1 MDFLLY
7 FQNHFKG
14 FFPELF
20 LSLAIFSLLVFG
32 VIYSTS
38 EKYNKVILVKTIN
51 WLAIQTLAITVVL
64 ILNNPINN
72 IVIFNDLLI
81 IDDFSN
87 AIKVIVSISSIC
99 CILLSF
105 EYLKD
110 EKLYAF
116 EYGLILLL
124 AILGIFLITS
134 SHNLI
139 SMYLAIELQ
148 SLSFYVL
155 SSYNRF
161 NNMST

>member
-20 LSLAIFSLLVFG
+20 LSISIFIILVFG
-32 VIYSTS
+32 VIYTTS
-38 EKYNKVILVKTIN
+38 EKYNKLILIRTVN
-51 WLAIQTLAITVVL
+51 WLAIQTLVITIVL
-64 ILNNPINN
+64 ILNNPIDNM
-72 IVIFNDLLI
+72 IIFNNLLI

-87 AIKVIVSISSIC
+87 VIKVIVAISSIC

-124 AILGIFLITS
+124 AI
-134 SHNLI
+134 
-139 SMYLAIELQ
+139 
-148 SLSFYVL
+148 
-155 SSYNRF
+155 F
-161 NNMST
+161 NMPFAGSIP